1 MKSSVWDRLVQTSE
15 LYLAVVIVMV
25 GALITFLNPEF
36 LTLQN
41 VFDILRRNA
50 FLGIFALGLL
60 PVLISG
66 GIDVS
71 FTAVATIAQYIMAV
85 IVTTHSVDSVL
96 LAFLIPIPIG
106 ILLGAI
112 NAWIVS
118 YSRVHPVIITIATLN
133 AFHGL
138 LIFITGGRWIYGF
151 PMSFSEF
158 ARVQVFTIT
167 SATGRTYG
175 LSVFVVIWLLTAVLT
190 WFILQH
196 TRIGRRVFAIGG
208 NLEAARRS
216 GFNIF
221 RIHLF
226 VYGFTGA
233 LAGIAAFIHTAQNQ
247 MVEPNAIVGRELEV
261 VAAVILGGA
270 SIFGGKGSVLG
281 TVLGVFLI
289 GIIRNGVILIGLS
302 SYWHQ
307 VTFGFVII
315 VAASINAV
323 QSQLRT
329 RNPGISL

>member
-1 MKSSVWDRLVQTSE
+1 MKSSVWQRVLQTTE
-15 LYLAVVIVMV
+15 FYLILVIVLV
-25 GALITFLNPEF
+25 GALISFLNPDF
-36 LTLQN
+36 LSLQN
-41 VFDILRRNA
+41 LFDILRRNA

-71 FTAVATIAQYIMAV
+71 FTAVATIAQYIMALV
-85 IVTTHSVDSVL
+85 ITTHAVDSVL

-112 NAWIVS
+112 NAWIVT
-118 YSRVHPVIITIATLN
+118 YTRVHPVIITIATLN

-138 LIFITGGRWIYGF
+138 LVFITGGRWIYGF
-151 PMSFSEF
+151 PASFADF
-158 ARVQVFTIT
+158 ARVQVFTVT
-167 SATGRTYG
+167 DAAGRTLG
-175 LSVFVVIWLLTAVLT
+175 MSVFILMWLLVAVLT
-190 WFILQH
+190 WFVLQH
-196 TRIGRRVFAIGG
+196 TRIGRKIFAIGG

-233 LAGIAAFIHTAQNQ
+233 LAGIASFIHTAQNQ

-270 SIFGGKGSVLG
+270 SIFGGKGTVLG

-289 GIIRNGVILIGLS
+289 GMIRNGVILIGLS

>member
-1 MKSSVWDRLVQTSE
+1 MKTSVWHRLLKTTE
-15 LYLAVVIVMV
+15 FYLVLVILLV
-25 GALITFLNPEF
+25 GALISTLNPEF
-36 LTLQN
+36 LSLEN
-41 VFDILRRNA
+41 LLNILRRNA
-50 FLGIFALGLL
+50 FLGVFALGLL

-71 FTAVATIAQYIMAV
+71 FTAVATVAQYIMAL
-85 IVTTHSVDSVL
+85 IITTYSVDSVL

-112 NAWIVS
+112 NASIVS
-118 YSRVHPVIITIATLN
+118 YTRVHPVIITIATLN

-138 LIFITGGRWIYGF
+138 LVFITGGTWIYGF
-151 PMSFSEF
+151 PASFAQF
-158 ARVQVFTIT
+158 ARARLFTIT
-167 SATGRTYG
+167 TAAGRTYG
-175 LSVFVVIWLLTAVLT
+175 VSVFILIWLLTAVLT

-196 TRIGRRVFAIGG
+196 TRIGRKVFAIGG

-221 RIHLF
+221 GVHLF

-233 LAGIAAFIHTAQNQ
+233 LAGIAAVIHTAQNQ
-247 MVEPNAIVGRELEV
+247 MVEPNALVGRELAV

-270 SIFGGKGSVLG
+270 SIFGGKGTVLG
-281 TVLGVFLI
+281 TVLGVLLI
-289 GIIRNGVILIGLS
+289 GIIRNGVILVGLS

-307 VTFGFVII
+307 VTFGFVIV